1 MVNPLLEKHAI
12 TSDRAHTFTHTLMKQ
27 VVTVSDLQNN
37 PDHIEFSERKVWQ
50 LHDGSWVFLRRESH
64 AGINANGQRPP
75 RNFGIH
81 LRKLDRLIRK
91 GKGMQVKILEM
102 YGVLVDDCDND
113 WAAGHNRHVDEMW
126 DGSRSYSQTI
136 KTTAKKAKTITDT
149 KTTRALEVVGG
160 VD

>member
-1 MVNPLLEKHAI
+1 MANPLLEKHAI

-50 LHDGSWVFLRRESH
+50 LHDGS
-64 AGINANGQRPP
+64 
-75 RNFGIH
+75 NFGIH

>member
-1 MVNPLLEKHAI
+1 MANPLLEKHAI

-50 LHDGSWVFLRRESH
+50 LHDGS
-64 AGINANGQRPP
+64 
-75 RNFGIH
+75 
-81 LRKLDRLIRK
+81 K